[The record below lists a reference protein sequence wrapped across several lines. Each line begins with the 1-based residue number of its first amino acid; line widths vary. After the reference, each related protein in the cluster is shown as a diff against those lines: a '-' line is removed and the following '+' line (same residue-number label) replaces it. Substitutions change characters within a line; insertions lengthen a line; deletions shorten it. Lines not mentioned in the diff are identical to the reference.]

1 MISVNDYFDGN
12 VKSIGYT
19 THSGNSTIGVM
30 NPGNYEFGTSKHETM
45 HVIEGEISVLLPEA
59 TEWVSYIAGTTFEI
73 DANKKFQ
80 VKVTVQTSYLC
91 QYK

>member
-1 MISVNDYFDGN
+1 MISVNEYFDGN

-19 THSGNSTIGVM
+19 TADGKSTLGVM
-30 NPGNYEFGTSKHETM
+30 NPGEYEFGTSTHETM
-45 HVIEGEISVLLPEA
+45 IVVEGEMTVKLPDA
-59 TEWVSYIAGTTFEI
+59 SEWVTYKAGTAFEV

-80 VKVTVQTSYLC
+80 VKVSAQTSYLC

>member
-1 MISVNDYFDGN
+1 MISVNEYFDGN

-19 THSGNSTIGVM
+19 TGNGKSTLGVM
-30 NPGNYEFGTSKHETM
+30 NPGNYEFGTSTHETM
-45 HVIEGEISVLLPEA
+45 TLVEGEMTVKLPE
-59 TEWVSYIAGTTFEI
+59 TSEWVTYKAGEAFEV

-80 VKVTVQTSYLC
+80 VKVSAQTSYLC

>member
-1 MISVNDYFDGN
+1 MISVNEYFEGN

-19 THSGNSTIGVM
+19 TEAGNSTLGVM

-45 HVIEGEISVLLPEA
+45 RVIEGDMTVLLPNA
-59 TEWVSYIAGTTFEI
+59 TEWVTYKAGEAYEI
-73 DANKKFQ
+73 DANQKFQ
-80 VKVTVQTSYLC
+80 VKVSVQTSYLC